1 MSSTQQQKPTR
12 GGNPR
17 GKLKGAKPNT
27 CEAKQPTPQ
36 RSTRKQNVEKQR
48 EQHVQVWGYG
58 CHQLRKGK
66 NTRKMFKKQ
75 CKTQKWVSL
84 N

>member
-1 MSSTQQQKPTR
+1 
-12 GGNPR
+12 
-17 GKLKGAKPNT
+17 
-27 CEAKQPTPQ
+27 
-36 RSTRKQNVEKQR
+36 
-48 EQHVQVWGYG
+48 VQVWGYG